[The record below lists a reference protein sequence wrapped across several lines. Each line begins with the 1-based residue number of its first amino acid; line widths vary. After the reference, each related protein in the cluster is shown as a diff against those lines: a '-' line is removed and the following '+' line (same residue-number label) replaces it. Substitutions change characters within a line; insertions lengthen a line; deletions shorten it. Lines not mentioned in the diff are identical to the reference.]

1 MKFLLESCMELQLPR
16 RGRGR
21 LGKPLS
27 SRRLGLARHRP
38 AVIAGGGAG
47 AADFLGHGV
56 EREALGAGDGSLYYY
71 PSKPTLNR
79 VPRHR
84 DL

>member
-1 MKFLLESCMELQLPR
+1 MPIERIVRAKTNLPC

-27 SRRLGLARHRP
+27 SRRLGLVRHRP

-47 AADFLGHGV
+47 AADFQGHGV
-56 EREALGAGDGSLYYY
+56 DREALGDGV
-71 PSKPTLNR
+71 KKVTEA
-79 VPRHR
+79 V
-84 DL
+84 

>member
-1 MKFLLESCMELQLPR
+1 MKFLLESFMELQLPR

-47 AADFLGHGV
+47 AADFQGHGV
-56 EREALGAGDGSLYYY
+56 DREALGDGV
-71 PSKPTLNR
+71 KKVTEA
-79 VPRHR
+79 V
-84 DL
+84 